1 MTPRKRLVGLS
12 AFALASALVLTACG
26 GGGGEEPPAEGE
38 STGIVTVGNGEPQNP
53 LIPARTNEVFGGL
66 VVTNIFA
73 GLSYYDAEGAVHNEV
88 AESIESEDNQTWT
101 VTLQDGWE
109 FSDGTPVTA
118 SSFVDAWNWAAYGP
132 NGANLA
138 SFFSSIEG
146 FAEAQGEYEIDDEG
160 NVKVLTEPETETL
173 SGLEVVSDTEFTVKL
188 AQPESDFPIRLGY
201 AAFYPLPEVFFDDPE
216 AFGEKPVGNGPYVLE
231 SWEHDRAIN
240 LVPNEAYEGDRAA
253 QNGGIELI
261 AYTDEDAQYNDLLS
275 GNLDIVQNVP
285 ASAFATFEEELGD
298 RAVNQPSA
306 TLGAMSVPEWVEEF
320 SGEAGLMRRHALSMA
335 INREQ
340 ITETIYSGARTPA
353 RDFTSPVI
361 AGWSD
366 SIPGSE
372 FLDYNPDEAKRLW
385 DEAEQMEPWGDKV
398 LEIHTNTD
406 SDHQE
411 WVEAVCNGYENDLGI
426 TCEMVGYPTFD
437 EFLNE
442 RDKGKGG
449 KIDGLF
455 RAGWAADYPSL
466 QNYLGPIYT
475 KAALAGSNDSKYQSE
490 EFEAKLTEAAGA
502 ESVDEANA
510 LYNEAQEI
518 LFQDMPGI
526 PQWYYNTTAGY
537 SELVEDVEFGWDDAP
552 LLYQVTKTE

>member
-1 MTPRKRLVGLS
+1 VGLS

-26 GGGGEEPPAEGE
+26 GGGGEEPPAEGT

-146 FAEAQGEYEIDDEG
+146 FGEAQGEYEIDDEG
-160 NVKVLTEPETETL
+160 NVKVLTEPETE
-173 SGLEVVSDTEFTVKL
+173 FTIKL

-201 AAFYPLPEVFFDDPE
+201 AAYYPLPEVFFDDPE

-231 SWEHDRAIN
+231 SWEHDSAIN
-240 LVPNEAYEGDRAA
+240 LVPNDSYDGDRKA
-253 QNGGIELI
+253 QNGGIELV

-285 ASAFATFEEELGD
+285 ASAFATFEDELGD

-306 TLGAMSVPEWVEEF
+306 TLGAMAVPEWVEEF

-340 ITETIYSGARTPA
+340 ITETIYAGARTPA
-353 RDFTSPVI
+353 GATPSRAASTSTTTPRRPRSSGTRPSRWSPGATRSSRSTPTPTPTTRSGSRRSATATRTTSASSARWSATRRSTSSSTSVTRARAARSTVCSAP
-361 AGWSD
+361 AGPLTTRPCRTTSAR
-366 SIPGSE
+366 STPRRRS
-372 FLDYNPDEAKRLW
+372 
-385 DEAEQMEPWGDKV
+385 
-398 LEIHTNTD
+398 
-406 SDHQE
+406 
-411 WVEAVCNGYENDLGI
+411 
-426 TCEMVGYPTFD
+426 
-437 EFLNE
+437 
-442 RDKGKGG
+442 
-449 KIDGLF
+449 
-455 RAGWAADYPSL
+455 RARTTPS
-466 QNYLGPIYT
+466 T
-475 KAALAGSNDSKYQSE
+475 
-490 EFEAKLTEAAGA
+490 
-502 ESVDEANA
+502 
-510 LYNEAQEI
+510 
-518 LFQDMPGI
+518 
-526 PQWYYNTTAGY
+526 
-537 SELVEDVEFGWDDAP
+537 
-552 LLYQVTKTE
+552 